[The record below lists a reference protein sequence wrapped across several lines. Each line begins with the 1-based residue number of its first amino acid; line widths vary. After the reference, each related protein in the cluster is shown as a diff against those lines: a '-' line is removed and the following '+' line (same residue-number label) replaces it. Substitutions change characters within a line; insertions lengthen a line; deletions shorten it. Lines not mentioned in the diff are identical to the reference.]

1 MIDTLSIKEGA
12 VRVGMCPEANQER
25 CNVSSRVHVA
35 KNIRSSAVSVN
46 KSPSVDP
53 ARFAEPTSESRYCL
67 VAELAYFKARQR
79 GFEPGHELED
89 WLAAEGE
96 VDMKLGKG

>member
-1 MIDTLSIKEGA
+1 M
-12 VRVGMCPEANQER
+12 
-25 CNVSSRVHVA
+25 SSRVHVA

-53 ARFAEPTSESRYCL
+53 ARFAEPTAESRYCL
-67 VAELAYFKARQR
+67 VAELAYLKSQER

-89 WLAAEGE
+89 WLAAEVE